1 MSSFTTLFFPGK
13 IGLLSFLLLT
23 CFATVSAQP
32 CRLKINQLGNAPE
45 LLGFRLGM
53 TFDEVKARVPK
64 VRFGRADKHGVSK
77 TSISP
82 NYDPSFD
89 QTGFAD
95 VRTISLE
102 FLDGKLSSLWIGYE
116 SSFKWPT
123 IDEFVEG
130 IGKSFA
136 LPTTWTTKRGA
147 RELHCDGITLF
158 VSLIAG
164 GPSFRITDDAAEEII
179 ANRREQEV
187 TAAEVVIGDQSSKLY
202 YPANCGALQIV
213 AAVDRISFKDKEEAE
228 KAGYKLAKAC
238 E

>member
-1 MSSFTTLFFPGK
+1 MSRPTLFFLVK
-13 IGLLSFLLLT
+13 IGLLFVFLLT

-32 CRLKINQLGNAPE
+32 CHLKVNQLGNAPE

-64 VRFGRADKHGVSK
+64 VRFGHTDHTGVSK

-82 NYDPSFD
+82 NYDPGFD
-89 QTGFAD
+89 HTGFAD
-95 VRTISLE
+95 VRTVSFE

-130 IGKSFA
+130 ISKSFA
-136 LPTTWTTKRGA
+136 LPTAWSLKRGS
-147 RELHCDGITLF
+147 RELRCDGITLF
-158 VSLIAG
+158 VSMIAG
-164 GPSFRITDDAAEEII
+164 GPSFRVTDDAAEETI
-179 ANRREQEV
+179 ANRREREAN
-187 TAAEVVIGDQSSKLY
+187 AAEVVIGDKSSRLY
-202 YPANCGALQIV
+202 YSAGCGALEVV